1 MNAATGEHLLEL
13 PFDQYQR
20 YKVAADLVDLLET
33 PPRRP
38 VVDVGG
44 APGFAESFLPER
56 EVTVVDVE
64 GKYPGRF
71 VIASG
76 TRLPFPDRTFAVGLA
91 LDTLEHVPAPDRRAF
106 LAELQRVSDV
116 VILSAPFADGSVELA
131 EAALHEFVI
140 GRFGGPFPTLEEHAV
155 HGLPVLA
162 DTVSTVAGKGWAT
175 ATLPSGY
182 LPRWLAGMLLHHE
195 FLAMGMPELPKL
207 HAFYNASI
215 SPSDAR
221 EPSYRHVLVA
231 ARELPAEQVTSA
243 VESLRS
249 DGDDAQG
256 DAAIRAIAGA
266 TLALRVGGYMRAG
279 EIETLRTQLAER
291 DGQIARLTQANSDL
305 KEELQAAQRD
315 LVLEA
320 RRSLSAVALQ
330 RASDWRARRKQ

>member
-1 MNAATGEHLLEL
+1 
-13 PFDQYQR
+13 
-20 YKVAADLVDLLET
+20 
-33 PPRRP
+33 
-38 VVDVGG
+38 
-44 APGFAESFLPER
+44 
-56 EVTVVDVE
+56 
-64 GKYPGRF
+64 
-71 VIASG
+71 
-76 TRLPFPDRTFAVGLA
+76 
-91 LDTLEHVPAPDRRAF
+91 
-106 LAELQRVSDV
+106 
-116 VILSAPFADGSVELA
+116 
-131 EAALHEFVI
+131 
-140 GRFGGPFPTLEEHAV
+140 
-155 HGLPVLA
+155 
-162 DTVSTVAGKGWAT
+162 
-175 ATLPSGY
+175 
-182 LPRWLAGMLLHHE
+182 MLLHHE

-215 SPSDAR
+215 SPSDTR

-291 DGQIARLTQANSDL
+291 DGQIARLTRANSDL
-305 KEELQAAQRD
+305 KEELHAAQRD